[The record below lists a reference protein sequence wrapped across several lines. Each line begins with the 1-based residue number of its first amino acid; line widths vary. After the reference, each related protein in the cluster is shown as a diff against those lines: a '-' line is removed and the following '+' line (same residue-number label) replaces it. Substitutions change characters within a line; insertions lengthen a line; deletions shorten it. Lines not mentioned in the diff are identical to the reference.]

1 MSCSR
6 SRCLPLW
13 LQQILLVPSSLLP
26 LRPAASWRLHRRP
39 AGSRSCDSAPSP
51 PPVTRGDSRQR
62 MSYWLCDDS
71 WKKVLRHQHGVMEWM
86 QRTDSTHD
94 EVLMLFPL
102 RRTRLIVLHN
112 TTTPRWN
119 YSHQQRWRRVWK
131 HTADRRLFLRSW
143 WTVSQQRTTTSAVP
157 RSQTQHKFMHQE
169 LKAAETKREHKQL
182 ATESGRRQRAQTEL
196 TESDSTERHVVE
208 IKPHS
213 VRKQPC
219 HMTCSDTHYRK
230 FKI

>member
-102 RRTRLIVLHN
+102 RRTRLIVSSQHN
-112 TTTPRWN
+112 DTEVKLFSSTEMETCLKAHSRPSSLPQELMNSESATYDDISCSKKPDATQVHASGAQSCRDEAWTQAAR
-119 YSHQQRWRRVWK
+119 HRVW
-131 HTADRRLFLRSW
+131 
-143 WTVSQQRTTTSAVP
+143 TTSASSDWTHWVWQHRAP
-157 RSQTQHKFMHQE
+157 RGGNKTPQCQKTAVSHDLFRHTLQE
-169 LKAAETKREHKQL
+169 
-182 ATESGRRQRAQTEL
+182 
-196 TESDSTERHVVE
+196 V
-208 IKPHS
+208 
-213 VRKQPC
+213 
-219 HMTCSDTHYRK
+219 
-230 FKI
+230 